1 MSGDVGYEEKKHQD
15 LEKAKWLDL
24 YWEVILE
31 QRQSWNE
38 EADAKTAMGTREP
51 ELRASA
57 CLTNSEEDR
66 AAAI

>member
-1 MSGDVGYEEKKHQD
+1 MWATKKKNEYQD

-38 EADAKTAMGTREP
+38 EAG
-51 ELRASA
+51 RADGHGDTGNPS
-57 CLTNSEEDR
+57 
-66 AAAI
+66 

>member
-1 MSGDVGYEEKKHQD
+1 MWAAKKKKEYQD

-38 EADAKTAMGTREP
+38 EAGHADGHG
-51 ELRASA
+51 
-57 CLTNSEEDR
+57 DR
-66 AAAI
+66 GRPS